1 MPVGALNSYISKKGY
16 VTWDFEQIWLEPS
29 QVQNIVTVEVTLA
42 QVQAKLGMVPAD
54 AAQHIAHYST
64 ISDELVEKVASGKV
78 GNPLVAALDAL
89 RSEIPEDYR
98 GWVHFGATSQDILD
112 TARAL
117 QIKSSLDWLEQ
128 QLSDLDACIS
138 KLAEAHADT
147 LMVARTNGQH
157 ALPTTLGM
165 RFARWLAELRRSR
178 RRLADVRP
186 RAQLIQFSG
195 AAGTYA
201 SMGELGTDV
210 AKNMAKELDLT
221 YEPIPWHA
229 SRDSITELCYS
240 LAIYGQTLAK
250 IAEDLFDM
258 QRTDFMEARETMDAH
273 ASGSSTMPQKLN
285 PFTTMKI
292 SVGAR
297 LAAGLAA
304 TVLTQP
310 PGSFE
315 RDHRQLEVERDA
327 LPQIFIAVEG
337 AASKLLRLLPKL
349 TFNTES
355 LAKAAEKEGVLL
367 LTESLMMHLAPVL
380 GQEGA
385 HQLLQDFA
393 AENRAHGTGIKEFLA
408 AHPDV
413 VEKAGDLDWDW
424 ITRPESYLG
433 LSERIARDAAYS

>member
-229 SRDSITELCYS
+229 SRDSITELCCSCLLYTS
-240 LAIYGQTLAK
+240 P
-250 IAEDLFDM
+250 
-258 QRTDFMEARETMDAH
+258 
-273 ASGSSTMPQKLN
+273 SP
-285 PFTTMKI
+285 
-292 SVGAR
+292 
-297 LAAGLAA
+297 
-304 TVLTQP
+304 
-310 PGSFE
+310 
-315 RDHRQLEVERDA
+315 RD
-327 LPQIFIAVEG
+327 
-337 AASKLLRLLPKL
+337 S
-349 TFNTES
+349 
-355 LAKAAEKEGVLL
+355 
-367 LTESLMMHLAPVL
+367 
-380 GQEGA
+380 
-385 HQLLQDFA
+385 
-393 AENRAHGTGIKEFLA
+393 
-408 AHPDV
+408 
-413 VEKAGDLDWDW
+413 
-424 ITRPESYLG
+424 
-433 LSERIARDAAYS
+433 